1 MSGIKAVGVVVD
13 NGHGIRFIAL
23 LIGIL
28 LLLPPCCSAEC
39 MLVLWLLCIVC
50 CFFFCV
56 TKQRAGVVSTK
67 LYRRVGFSQ
76 SGANLASVGVL
87 ERENR

>member
-50 CFFFCV
+50 CFFLCHK
-56 TKQRAGVVSTK
+56 TRAGVVSTK

-76 SGANLASVGVL
+76 SGAIWLRLVC
-87 ERENR
+87 

>member
-1 MSGIKAVGVVVD
+1 MLQCRVHVGSLV
-13 NGHGIRFIAL
+13 AL
-23 LIGIL
+23 HCL
-28 LLLPPCCSAEC
+28 L
-39 MLVLWLLCIVC
+39 
-50 CFFFCV
+50 FFFLCHK
-56 TKQRAGVVSTK
+56 TRAGVVSTK